1 MNINQPKY
9 ITYKGSRYQR
19 VDSINE
25 IEVRNIAPTDRHCYF
40 EYDSYRAGIYELQF
54 YRPGLSIVDILKSK
68 NVLNAKQG
76 GAMDKIDDYTYT
88 GPLTEDAYDDI
99 IYILCTRSKGVGK
112 RIYELAE
119 AYSKVSIEYGKLNIG
134 KKTGWEGLFVPKPD
148 SGTEGAT
155 IRDKLVNEIENFF
168 DYLEGEG
175 L

>member
-1 MNINQPKY
+1 MNTNQPKY
-9 ITYKGSRYQR
+9 ITYKGTRYQR

-40 EYDSYRAGIYELQF
+40 EYDRYRAGIYELQF

-68 NVLNAKQG
+68 NVLNAEIDGTGDFFLELG
-76 GAMDKIDDYTYT
+76 GTMDEADDYTYT
-88 GPLTEDAYDDI
+88 GPITVDLDI
-99 IYILCTRSKGVGK
+99 TYILCTRNKGVGK

-119 AYSKVSIEYGKLNIG
+119 AYSKVSIEHTGK
-134 KKTGWEGLFVPKPD
+134 GWKGLFVLKPD

-168 DYLEGEG
+168 EHYL
-175 L
+175 